1 MNNNE
6 KNDGYYAS
14 IINHGQKIEWRCKN
28 RKTKQPIT
36 IWEKIQELKNNNWK
50 KIFVSI
56 YDPYTREST
65 EFMSLNKIENETTQ
79 IENLLKIQDLS
90 KERIKGALI
99 FENDEWIFYDIAI
112 NRPIKNFI

>member
-1 MNNNE
+1 M
-6 KNDGYYAS
+6 
-14 IINHGQKIEWRCKN
+14 
-28 RKTKQPIT
+28 
-36 IWEKIQELKNNNWK
+36 
-50 KIFVSI
+50 SI

-99 FENDEWIFYDIAI
+99 FENDE
-112 NRPIKNFI
+112 